1 MARKWVRRV
10 RETSAAQYLPPGLF
24 KRGSATTIAK
34 SLRRAVREAHK
45 AKARQYRSA
54 MDMLN
59 FYINRAGK
67 RLGPGARARL
77 EHAKVELRRL
87 FNRI

>member
-10 RETSAAQYLPPGLF
+10 HETSAAKYLPPGLF
-24 KRGSATTIAK
+24 ERNAATIAK
-34 SLRRAVREAHK
+34 GLKRAVREAHK

-77 EHAKVELRRL
+77 EHAKVELRRI